1 MWLYQVLD
9 ITATLTESLGLYLFS
24 ICFCKEPRYR
34 ASVNRWLITGI
45 SFLCAYTL
53 TWFSEL
59 GALKAPFL
67 LTIYLVLLKVCYRD
81 SIYQCA
87 VAEELNYIATT
98 MLSESIGM
106 LIAHWIYQDQMFV
119 LVDGISL
126 LRWEIYVITLS
137 IRIVSFFVI
146 YIICRKFRYRI
157 SPKDFLPLT
166 GIFVVAFLPFVF
178 NAFQHLNMNKAGDSV
193 LYVFITVMPFIFITI
208 FLYVKNI
215 IYLREQEQQD
225 KIQIAQLQQQYAYY
239 QDIERLSTRQLGW
252 HECGFSTNHDR
263 AIRSRNP
270 CCCCYGICSQHYYCT
285 CWCPKLYKQYG
296 NSHYHKKT
304 RICNDSKYR
313 NDKTTTTENAHV

>member
-81 SIYQCA
+81 SVYQCA

-119 LVDGISL
+119 L
-126 LRWEIYVITLS
+126 
-137 IRIVSFFVI
+137 
-146 YIICRKFRYRI
+146 
-157 SPKDFLPLT
+157 
-166 GIFVVAFLPFVF
+166 
-178 NAFQHLNMNKAGDSV
+178 
-193 LYVFITVMPFIFITI
+193 TVCEELM
-208 FLYVKNI
+208 
-215 IYLREQEQQD
+215 
-225 KIQIAQLQQQYAYY
+225 KIQIAFF
-239 QDIERLSTRQLGW
+239 EELGMQKIAD
-252 HECGFSTNHDR
+252 HCVRIMEDYR
-263 AIRSRNP
+263 K
-270 CCCCYGICSQHYYCT
+270 GIGKRKESDC
-285 CWCPKLYKQYG
+285 
-296 NSHYHKKT
+296 
-304 RICNDSKYR
+304 R
-313 NDKTTTTENAHV
+313 

>member
-193 LYVFITVMPFIFITI
+193 LYVFITVMLFIFITI

-215 IYLREQEQQD
+215 IYLREQE
-225 KIQIAQLQQQYAYY
+225 
-239 QDIERLSTRQLGW
+239 
-252 HECGFSTNHDR
+252 
-263 AIRSRNP
+263 
-270 CCCCYGICSQHYYCT
+270 
-285 CWCPKLYKQYG
+285 
-296 NSHYHKKT
+296 
-304 RICNDSKYR
+304 
-313 NDKTTTTENAHV
+313 

>member
-81 SIYQCA
+81 SVYQCA

-106 LIAHWIYQDQMFV
+106 LIAHWICFSRRDFAASLGNLCDYIVYSDCIIFCYLHNMQK
-119 LVDGISL
+119 ISL
-126 LRWEIYVITLS
+126 SNQPERFLTAY
-137 IRIVSFFVI
+137 
-146 YIICRKFRYRI
+146 RYFCC
-157 SPKDFLPLT
+157 S
-166 GIFVVAFLPFVF
+166 VF
-178 NAFQHLNMNKAGDSV
+178 AV
-193 LYVFITVMPFIFITI
+193 CV
-208 FLYVKNI
+208 
-215 IYLREQEQQD
+215 
-225 KIQIAQLQQQYAYY
+225 
-239 QDIERLSTRQLGW
+239 
-252 HECGFSTNHDR
+252 
-263 AIRSRNP
+263 
-270 CCCCYGICSQHYYCT
+270 
-285 CWCPKLYKQYG
+285 
-296 NSHYHKKT
+296 
-304 RICNDSKYR
+304 
-313 NDKTTTTENAHV
+313 

>member
-81 SIYQCA
+81 SVYQCA

-178 NAFQHLNMNKAGDSV
+178 NAFQHLNIISWILCKHHIFCWVVPRFSDIRYCFPRIQVAAFRYNSRPRHYIRKIIFSHLCTDCRVCFHAYACVCTFPGVAYIGRIPHPFYSVNRRAYLGMDSG
-193 LYVFITVMPFIFITI
+193 
-208 FLYVKNI
+208 
-215 IYLREQEQQD
+215 
-225 KIQIAQLQQQYAYY
+225 
-239 QDIERLSTRQLGW
+239 S
-252 HECGFSTNHDR
+252 S
-263 AIRSRNP
+263 
-270 CCCCYGICSQHYYCT
+270 
-285 CWCPKLYKQYG
+285 
-296 NSHYHKKT
+296 
-304 RICNDSKYR
+304 
-313 NDKTTTTENAHV
+313 